1 MALGVE
7 KWAGAVTM
15 NTDGHKVTVSI
26 IIIKHDFWKEMYV
39 SVCCVWHSGKGPG
52 WY

>member
-7 KWAGAVTM
+7 KRAGAAAM

-26 IIIKHDFWKEMYV
+26 IIMKHDFWKEKYR
-39 SVCCVWHSGKGPG
+39 SVCYVWHSGKGPG